1 MAENARQIIDK
12 LAELKPL
19 RSRHEDVWKSCYDMT
34 FPLRADGINSS
45 VDAVQGQSKQAELLD
60 DTATE
65 SSLVLAAN
73 IMNGLTPS
81 NVRWFGQQ
89 VIGESDEDKRWL
101 ETASTVIWRE
111 IHASNF
117 DAAGYECAVDIVAA
131 GWFAL
136 YVDEDRE
143 RQSYNFEQWP
153 IGQLYCASSKSGGRV
168 DIVYREYQLTA
179 QQAVTKF
186 GADAVSAKTAKLA
199 ETKPNEKISFVHAIY
214 PRTTHAVNARLA
226 KSLPFASCQVEVD
239 AKHIVRES
247 GYHEFPVIVPRW
259 MMIPNSV
266 YGVGPVFGVL
276 PTIRELNYLK
286 YLHRCQAEIE
296 VAPPTLVSSD
306 GVINPRTVKLGA
318 RKLIVVNDVERSI
331 RQLPTAGN
339 WQLAM
344 EMIAQMQA
352 AIRKHLMADVLQ
364 PQDGP
369 AMTATEVHAR
379 MALVRQMLGPMYGRF
394 QAEYLQ
400 PLVERCFGIAYRAG
414 WLGQAPQSLAGKS
427 FTVKYLSPMARSQ
440 MAEEVSAIQQYMGV
454 VMQAA
459 QIKPEAIDSLD
470 IDEALAHVGRG
481 LGVPATIIPTSE
493 DLQEY
498 REAKAQAQEQIEQQQ
513 SQSQMQG
520 MAAQAVADRYAKGG
534 LR

>member
-1 MAENARQIIDK
+1 MAESGSAIIDK
-12 LAELKPL
+12 LAALKPL
-19 RSRHEDVWKSCYDMT
+19 RVKHDDVWRSCYEMT
-34 FPLRADGINSS
+34 FPLRADGLGSS
-45 VDAVQGQSKQAELLD
+45 VDAVQGLSKRAELLD

-65 SSLVLAAN
+65 AAKVLAAN

-81 NVRWFGQQ
+81 NVRWFGMQTL
-89 VIGESDEDKRWL
+89 SDKDEDKRWL
-101 ETASTVIWRE
+101 DTASNVIWRE
-111 IHASNF
+111 IHAANF
-117 DAAGYECAVDIVAA
+117 DAAGYECSVDAVSA

-153 IGQLYCASSKSGGRV
+153 IAQLYCAASKPGGKI
-168 DIVYREYQLTA
+168 DIVHREYQLTA

-199 ETKPNEKISFVHAIY
+199 IEKPNESVAFVHAIY
-214 PRTTHAVNARLA
+214 PRQTYAVNAKMA
-226 KSLPFASCQVEVD
+226 KNLPFASCQVEVE
-239 AKHIVRES
+239 AKHVCRES
-247 GYHEFPVIVPRW
+247 GYHEFPVIIPRW
-259 MMIPNSV
+259 MSIPNSV
-266 YGVGPVFGVL
+266 YGVGPVFDVL

-296 VAPPTLVSSD
+296 IAPPTLVSSD

-339 WQLAM
+339 WQLA
-344 EMIAQMQA
+344 ETMIAQMQA

-440 MAEEVSAIQQYMGV
+440 MAEEVTAIQQYMAV

-459 QIKPEAIDSLD
+459 QVKPEAIDSLD
-470 IDEALAHVGRG
+470 VDEALAHIGKG
-481 LGVPATIIPTSE
+481 LGVPAAIIPSAE

-498 REAKAQAQEQIEQQQ
+498 RETKQQAQAQIEQEQ
-513 SQSQMQG
+513 SQAQMQG
-520 MAAQAVADRYAKGG
+520 MAAQAMADRYAKGG
-534 LR
+534 R

>member
-1 MAENARQIIDK
+1 MAENAHAIVDK
-12 LAELKPL
+12 LTALKPL
-19 RSRHEDVWKSCYDMT
+19 RSRHDDVWKQCYEMT
-34 FPLRADGINSS
+34 FPLRSDGLGSS
-45 VDAVQGQSKQAELLD
+45 VDAVQGLSKRAELLD

-65 SSLVLAAN
+65 SAKVLAAN

-89 VIGESDEDKRWL
+89 VIGESDQDKRWL
-101 ETASTVIWRE
+101 EMASTIIWRE

-117 DAAGYECAVDIVAA
+117 DAAGYECAVDIVSA

-136 YVDEDRE
+136 YVAEDRE
-143 RQSYNFEQWP
+143 RQSYHFEQWP
-153 IGQLYCASSKSGGRV
+153 ISQLYCAASKPGGRI
-168 DIVYREYQLTA
+168 DTVYRKYQLTA

-199 ETKPNEKISFVHAIY
+199 ETKPTEMVNFVHAIY
-214 PRTTHAVNARLA
+214 PRQTHAVNARLA
-226 KSLPFASCQVEVD
+226 KNLPFASCQVEVE
-239 AKHIVRES
+239 ARHIARES
-247 GYHEFPVIVPRW
+247 GYHEFPVIIPRW

-266 YGVGPVFGVL
+266 YGVGPVYDVL

-286 YLHRCQAEIE
+286 YLYRCQGEIE
-296 VAPPTLVSSD
+296 IAPPTLVSSD

-331 RQLPTAGN
+331 KQLSTAGN
-339 WQLAM
+339 WQLA
-344 EMIAQMQA
+344 ESMIDRLQS

-414 WLGQAPQSLAGKS
+414 WLGEAPQSLAGKS

-440 MAEEVSAIQQYMGV
+440 MAEEVTAIQQYMGV

-459 QIKPEAIDSLD
+459 QIKPEALDSLD

-481 LGVPATIIPTSE
+481 LGVPATIIPTAE
-493 DLQEY
+493 DLEEF

-520 MAAQAVADRYAKGG
+520 MAAKAVADRYARGG
-534 LR
+534 R

>member
-1 MAENARQIIDK
+1 MAENARAIVDK
-12 LAELKPL
+12 LTALKPL
-19 RSRHEDVWKSCYDMT
+19 RQRHDDVWKQCYEMT
-34 FPLRADGINSS
+34 FPLRADGLGSS
-45 VDAVQGQSKQAELLD
+45 VDAVQGLSKRAELLD
-60 DTATE
+60 DTGTE
-65 SSLVLAAN
+65 SAKVLAAN

-101 ETASTVIWRE
+101 ETSSTVIWRE

-117 DAAGYECAVDIVAA
+117 DAAGYECAIDVVTA

-136 YVDEDRE
+136 YVAEDRE
-143 RQSYNFEQWP
+143 RQSFHFEQWP
-153 IGQLYCASSKSGGRV
+153 ISQLYCAASKPGGRI

-179 QQAVTKF
+179 EQAVNKF
-186 GADAVSAKTAKLA
+186 GADAVSPQTVKLA
-199 ETKPNEKISFVHAIY
+199 ATKPNEPVSFVHSIY
-214 PRTTHAVNARLA
+214 PRKTHVVSARLA
-226 KSLPFASCQVEVD
+226 KNLPFASCQVEIE
-239 AKHIVRES
+239 AKHVVRES
-247 GYHEFPVIVPRW
+247 GYHEFPVIIPRW
-259 MMIPNSV
+259 ITIPGSV
-266 YGVGPVFGVL
+266 YGVGPVYDVL
-276 PTIRELNYLK
+276 PTIRELNYLLFL
-286 YLHRCQAEIE
+286 YRSQGEIE
-296 VAPPTLVSSD
+296 IAPTTLVSSD
-306 GVINPRTVKLGA
+306 GVVNPRTVKLGA

-331 RQLPTAGN
+331 RQLPSAGN
-339 WQLAM
+339 WQLA
-344 EMIAQMQA
+344 ESMIDRLQA

-440 MAEEVSAIQQYMGV
+440 MAEEVTAIQQYMGV
-454 VMQAA
+454 VAQAA
-459 QIKPEAIDSLD
+459 QFKPEALDSLD

-498 REAKAQAQEQIEQQQ
+498 RESKAQAQEQIEQQQ

-534 LR
+534 R